1 MSSLYTKNG
10 RPLQVSGNNLYSRS
24 GKYVGR
30 IRGGK
35 VYDPSGRYAGTIV
48 GTGSSTDRSRALP
61 SADPAQAR
69 HAWGRPPPTP
79 SVQPSGETS
88 PTFPTDR

>member
-10 RPLQVSGNNLYSRS
+10 RPLQVSGDSVYSRS

-30 IRGGK
+30 ISGGK

-48 GTGSSTDRSRALP
+48 GDRVIYR
-61 SADPAQAR
+61 SAESASIS
-69 HAWGRPPPTP
+69 GP
-79 SVQPSGETS
+79 SVSAPRVGSAAASAVGSALWGDE
-88 PTFPTDR
+88 PNFPD